1 LRVRPRPVSFGR
13 RFYGN
18 TERIYPQLCDKILKP
33 KRLFLLRH
41 AKSARDD
48 PFLDDF
54 DRPLNKRGQR
64 AARAMAEWLAA
75 RNLHPD
81 LVLCSAAL
89 RTRETLAAVRPALG
103 ATTEV
108 QVDKNLYLADE
119 QTILDILA
127 TLDER
132 AQPPA
137 QVMVIAHNPGLED
150 LALRLV
156 PPAEAE
162 TRKRIATKFPTC
174 AFVDLSFAVEDWADI
189 GPARASLNAYLAPND
204 IG

>member
-1 LRVRPRPVSFGR
+1 M
-13 RFYGN
+13 
-18 TERIYPQLCDKILKP
+18 KP

-41 AKSARDD
+41 AKSFRED

-64 AARAMAEWLAA
+64 AAHAMAEWLAA

-81 LVLCSAAL
+81 LVLCSAAA

-103 ATTEV
+103 ATTEIRIE
-108 QVDKNLYLADE
+108 KSLYLADE
-119 QTILDILA
+119 ETILDVLA
-127 TLDER
+127 ALDESP
-132 AQPPA
+132 QPPA

-156 PPAEAE
+156 PPVEIE
-162 TRKRIATKFPTC
+162 TRRRIATKFPTC

-189 GPARASLNAYLAPND
+189 GPARASLNAYLAPTD